1 MPKYRMYKDPETF
14 SNKIA
19 PTAAGVTRFLGL
31 DLGSNCGVAIYDYV
45 QAESSGKKLKLLQ
58 DKLQLFQWDLSPQGL
73 ESGAARFVRLR
84 AFLNVVK
91 PDVIGY
97 EDVKYSPPREFFVNK
112 KFGIPA
118 VLSRVAT
125 ASEVLGGMKVTVA
138 TWAEENNLVSNGY
151 AISTIKKYATGN
163 GKASKEDMI
172 IAANKSLGAAFDSAK
187 YKTSGIDNV
196 VDAAFVLLLLIQKVI
211 AGMPQQKPQT

>member
-1 MPKYRMYKDPETF
+1 MPKYRMYKDSEAFVP
-14 SNKIA
+14 KIGPC
-19 PTAAGVTRFLGL
+19 PTGATRFLGL
-31 DLGSNCGVAIYDYV
+31 DLGSNCGVAIYDFV
-45 QAESSGKKLKLLQ
+45 PGKKLLQ
-58 DKLQLFQWDLSPQGL
+58 EKLQLFQWDLSPQGL

-84 AFLNVVK
+84 GFLNVVK

-138 TWAEENNLVSNGY
+138 TWAEEHNLISNGY

-163 GKASKEDMI
+163 GKASKEEMI
-172 IAANKSLGAAFDSAK
+172 IAANKSLGAAFDTAK
-187 YKTSGIDNV
+187 YKSTGIDNV
-196 VDAAFVLLLLIQKVI
+196 VDAAFVLLLLIQKIGSTMV
-211 AGMPQQKPQT
+211 

>member
-1 MPKYRMYKDPETF
+1 MPKYRMYKDPNQF
-14 SNKIA
+14 GPKLDKK
-19 PTAAGVTRFLGL
+19 PAGALRFLGL
-31 DLGSNCGVAIYDYV
+31 DLGSNCGVAVYDFI
-45 QAESSGKKLKLLQ
+45 QGKKLLQ
-58 DKLQLFQWDLSPQGL
+58 EKLQLFQWDLSTQGL

-84 AFLNVVK
+84 AFLNTVQ

-97 EDVKYSPPREFFVNK
+97 EDVKYTPPREFFVNK
-112 KFGIPA
+112 KFGIAA

-138 TWAEENNLVSNGY
+138 TWAEEENLLAQGF

-172 IAANKSLGAAFDSAK
+172 AAANKLGAAFNADK
-187 YKTSGIDNV
+187 YKSTGVDNV
-196 VDAAFVLLLLIQKVI
+196 VDAAFVLLLLIQTVEQGLPKV
-211 AGMPQQKPQT
+211 K

>member
-14 SNKIA
+14 
-19 PTAAGVTRFLGL
+19 AAKVGKCPPEATRFLGL
-31 DLGSNCGVAIYDYV
+31 DLGSNCGVAIYDLIP
-45 QAESSGKKLKLLQ
+45 GKKLLQ
-58 DKLQLFQWDLSPQGL
+58 EKLQLFQWDLSTQGL

-84 AFLNVVK
+84 AFLNVTAPEVL
-91 PDVIGY
+91 GY
-97 EDVKYSPPREFFVNK
+97 EDVKYSPPKEFFVNK

-151 AISTIKKYATGN
+151 AIATIKKFATGS
-163 GKASKEDMI
+163 GKSNKEDMI
-172 IAANKSLGAAFDSAK
+172 IAANKSLGAAFDASK
-187 YKTSGIDNV
+187 YKSTGIDNV
-196 VDAAFVLLLLIQKVI
+196 VDAAFVLLMLIQKVH
-211 AGMPQQKPQT
+211 AGMPTPKK

>member
-1 MPKYRMYKDPETF
+1 MAKYRMYKNPVEF
-14 SNKIA
+14 
-19 PTAAGVTRFLGL
+19 AAKLGKPPAGSTRFIGM
-31 DLGSNCGVAIYDYV
+31 DLGSNCGVAIYDIIP
-45 QAESSGKKLKLLQ
+45 GKKLLQ
-58 DKLQLFQWDLSPQGL
+58 ENLQLFQWDLSTQGL
-73 ESGAARFVRLR
+73 DSGAARFVRLR
-84 AFLNVVK
+84 AFLNTVA

-138 TWAEENNLVSNGY
+138 TWAEEASLISQGF
-151 AISTIKKYATGN
+151 AISTIKKFATGS

-172 IAANKSLGAAFDSAK
+172 AAANKSLGAAFNADK
-187 YKTSGIDNV
+187 YKNTGIDNV
-196 VDAAFVLLLLIQKVI
+196 VDAAFVLLLLIQTVTPAMGNTKV
-211 AGMPQQKPQT
+211 K

>member
-1 MPKYRMYKDPETF
+1 MPKYRMYKDPEVF
-14 SNKIA
+14 ASKVGKC
-19 PTAAGVTRFLGL
+19 AAGSTRFLGL
-31 DLGSNCGVAIYDYV
+31 DLGSNCGVAIYDHV
-45 QAESSGKKLKLLQ
+45 PGKKLLQ
-58 DKLQLFQWDLSPQGL
+58 SNLQLFQWDLSPQGL

-84 AFLNVVK
+84 AFLNVTQPEVL
-91 PDVIGY
+91 GY
-97 EDVKYSPPREFFVNK
+97 EDVKYSPPKEFFINK

-138 TWAEENNLVSNGY
+138 TWAEEHNLVSNGY

-172 IAANKSLGAAFDSAK
+172 IAANKSLGAAFDSSK
-187 YKTSGIDNV
+187 YKSTGIDNV
-196 VDAAFVLLLLIQKVI
+196 VDAAFVLLLLLQKVS
-211 AGMPQQKPQT
+211 AGMPTSRA